1 MSTVL
6 NLTEIEPLVLRL
18 GPALKKMTD
27 EEFLEFCNLNEEW
40 RIEMNRDG
48 ELIVMAPT
56 GSKTGERNFSLTAQ
70 FGAWVDEDGTGVGF
84 DSSTMFRLPNGA
96 RRSPDLAWI
105 RRSRWERLS
114 EEEQDGCGPICPDF
128 VIELRS
134 PSDRLKTLQAKMEE
148 YIENG
153 AELGLLVDPF
163 ERKVYVYRPGAPVER
178 MVQPQSVSCEPLLPG
193 FSLKLNKLWQR

>member
-18 GPALKKMTD
+18 GPAMKNMTD

-40 RIEMNRDG
+40 RIEMTSDG
-48 ELIVMAPT
+48 DLIVMPPT
-56 GSKTGERNFSLTAQ
+56 GSKTGERNFSLTVQ
-70 FGAWVDEDGTGVGF
+70 FGAWVEENGTGVGF

-96 RRSPDLAWI
+96 RRSPDVAWI
-105 RRSRWERLS
+105 RRSRWDALS
-114 EEEQDGCGPICPDF
+114 EDEQEGCGPFCPDF

-153 AELGLLVDPF
+153 AELGLLIDPF
-163 ERKVYVYRPGAPVER
+163 DRKVYVYRPGTPVECL
-178 MVQPQSVSCEPLLPG
+178 VQPQSVSCEPVLPG
-193 FSLKLNKLWQR
+193 FTLKLSKLWHR

>member
-18 GPALKKMTD
+18 GPALKDMTD
-27 EEFLEFCNLNEEW
+27 EAFLEICSLNEEW
-40 RIEMNRDG
+40 RIEMNSDG
-48 ELIVMAPT
+48 DLIVMAPT
-56 GSKTGERNFSLTAQ
+56 GSKTGERNFSLTGQ
-70 FGAWVDEDGTGVGF
+70 FAVWVDEDGTGVGF

-96 RRSPDLAWI
+96 RRSPDVAWI
-105 RRSRWERLS
+105 RRSRWDQLS

-153 AELGLLVDPF
+153 AELGLLIDPF
-163 ERKVYVYRPGAPVER
+163 ERKVYVYRPGAAVECL
-178 MVQPQSVSCEPLLPG
+178 VQPQSVSCEPLLPG
-193 FSLKLNKLWQR
+193 FSLKLSKLWQR